1 MQEFFS
7 LMRIQKKEENTT
19 TKQAWLEWQKDPLF
33 FEEFCFCCWI
43 FILLLWANLDVEFE
57 FTCWIYNLN

>member
-1 MQEFFS
+1 
-7 LMRIQKKEENTT
+7 MRIQKKEENTT

-33 FEEFCFCCWI
+33 FEEIGFCCWI

-57 FTCWIYNLN
+57 FTC

>member
-1 MQEFFS
+1 
-7 LMRIQKKEENTT
+7 MRIQKKEENTT

-57 FTCWIYNLN
+57 FTC

>member
-33 FEEFCFCCWI
+33 FEEIGFCCWI

-57 FTCWIYNLN
+57 FTC